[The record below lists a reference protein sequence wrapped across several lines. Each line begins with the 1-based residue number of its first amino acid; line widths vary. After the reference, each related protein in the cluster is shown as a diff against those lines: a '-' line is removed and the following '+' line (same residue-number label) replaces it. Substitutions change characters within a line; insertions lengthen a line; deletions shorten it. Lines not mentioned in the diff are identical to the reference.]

1 MPNMNIN
8 FGGNVLFQPNVYYQD
23 NVSANF
29 VPANQLTL
37 PLVYLGYGYNGAPGK
52 SYTFN
57 TPADLLNFIRGGP
70 ASGYVNALMNPSPA
84 LTGSNNI
91 TFIPVGVN
99 TPATQTLMNEGGS
112 GVLNLTTSTSG
123 VPSNLT
129 QAEVTIG
136 SQYSGYSSDITLYD
150 GYANTTYVGNNLGV
164 PFQLA
169 YTGTATGAV
178 TFMVSGISGDVTM
191 LELASSNPG
200 ESFNISLVSGAY
212 STISDVVEYINGT
225 GFYAATLISDTG
237 GQLPSSWLSPTG
249 VTTLTAPG
257 TGTLVYAPV
266 IALPYDAAFWVNQ
279 FASTIAT
286 ALVVSGA
293 STSSPLAS
301 QALTHFAGAQST
313 PPTNSSYASGFN
325 TALNLPG
332 WVVFADNNS
341 LAVQVLGAQ
350 HAETA
355 SEPVSRANR
364 RFFTGSSPGDS
375 ITTTIANAAAMNSL
389 ESCYVYPGVTLVNTN
404 TGQIQT
410 YGGLMA
416 AAMAAG
422 IASSNQVAL
431 PLTNKPINAVGVEYN
446 LTPSELNQ
454 LQIGGVMPIMLG
466 GANGT
471 TPTIISDF
479 TTWQVDANP
488 LNVFTQQVA
497 CRWWLAYTM
506 RNALQPYIGGIA
518 SPDTLTQI
526 ANACKA
532 ALNGSVYTPGSQGV
546 LASWEAASLV
556 VSYDGPTQAASVT
569 ATATTV
575 GQYRFICETISIQLY
590 SGTTSGAA

>member
-23 NVSANF
+23 NVSAYY

-37 PLVYLGYGYNGAPGK
+37 PLIYIGFGYNGTAGQ

-57 TPADLLNFIRGGP
+57 TPADLLGFIRGGP
-70 ASGYVNALMNPSPA
+70 ASGFVNALMNPSPA
-84 LTGSNNI
+84 YTGSNNI
-91 TFIPVGVN
+91 TFIPVGMN
-99 TPATQTLMNEGGS
+99 TPATQTLLNEGGS
-112 GVLNLTTSTSG
+112 GVIMMTTASSG

-136 SQYSGYSSDITLYD
+136 TQYSGYSSDITLYD
-150 GYANTTYVGNNLGV
+150 GYANTTYTGNNLGV

-169 YTGTATGAV
+169 YTGTATGVV
-178 TFMVSGISGDVTM
+178 TFSVSGTPGDATA
-191 LELASSNPG
+191 LTLASPNMG
-200 ESFNISLVSGAY
+200 KSFTISLVPGAY
-212 STISDVVEYINGT
+212 STVSQVVEYINGT

-237 GQLPSSWLSPTG
+237 GLLPSTWLSPTG
-249 VTTLTAPG
+249 STTLTAAG
-257 TGTLVYAPV
+257 TGALVYAPV
-266 IALPYDAAFWVNQ
+266 IALPYDAAFWINQ
-279 FASTIAT
+279 FASTIASAT
-286 ALVVSGA
+286 VVSGA

-301 QALTHFAGAQST
+301 QALTHFSGAQST
-313 PPTNSSYASGFN
+313 PPTNASYASGFN

-355 SEPVSRANR
+355 SMPVSRANR
-364 RFFTGSSPGDS
+364 RFFTGSNVGDS
-375 ITTTIANAAAMNSL
+375 ITTTQANAAAMNSL
-389 ESCYVYPGVTLVNTN
+389 ESCYVYPGITLVNTN
-404 TGQIQT
+404 TGQLQT

-431 PLTNKPINAVGVEYN
+431 PLTNKPLNAVGVEYS

-454 LQIGGVMPIMLG
+454 LQIGGIMPVMLG

-526 ANACKA
+526 SNATKA
-532 ALNGSVYTPGSQGV
+532 ALNGSVYTPGSNGV
-546 LASWEAASLV
+546 LASWDATSLV
-556 VSYDGPTQAASVT
+556 VSYDGPTQTASVT

-575 GQYRFICETISIQLY
+575 GQYRFITETVTVQLY
-590 SGTTSGAA
+590 SGTTSGAT

>member
-37 PLVYLGYGYNGAPGK
+37 PLIYLGYGYNGVAG
-52 SYTFN
+52 SGYTFN
-57 TPADLLNFIRGGP
+57 NPTDLLNFIRGGP

-112 GVLNLTTSTSG
+112 GVIMLTTSSSG

-136 SQYSGYSSDITLYD
+136 TQYSGYSSDITLYD
-150 GYANTTYVGNNLGV
+150 GYSNSTYVGNNLGV
-164 PFQLA
+164 PFQLS
-169 YTGTATGAV
+169 YTGTATGVV
-178 TFMVSGISGDVTM
+178 TFMVSGTPGDATM
-191 LELASSNPG
+191 LSVTSSNPG
-200 ESFNISLVSGAY
+200 ESFNVSLVSGAY
-212 STISDVVEYINGT
+212 STASLVVEYLNGT
-225 GFYAATLISDTG
+225 GFYAASLISDTG

-249 VTTLTAPG
+249 ATTLTPPG
-257 TGTLVYAPV
+257 SGTLVYAPV

-286 ALVVSGA
+286 AMVVSGA
-293 STSSPLAS
+293 SSTSPLAS
-301 QALTHFAGAQST
+301 QALTHFAGATST
-313 PPTNSSYASGFN
+313 PPTNGSYASGFN
-325 TALNLPG
+325 AALNMPA
-332 WVVFADNNS
+332 WTVFADSNT

-389 ESCYVYPGVTLVNTN
+389 ESCYAYPGITLVNTN
-404 TGQIQT
+404 TGQVQT
-410 YGGLMA
+410 FGGIMA

-454 LQIGGVMPIMLG
+454 VQIGGIMPIMLG

-479 TTWQVDANP
+479 TTWQVDTNP

-526 ANACKA
+526 SNAAKA
-532 ALNGSVYTPGSQGV
+532 ALNASVYTPGSNGV
-546 LASWEAASLV
+546 LASWLATSLV
-556 VSYDGPTQAASVT
+556 VSYDGPTQTASVS

-575 GQYRFICETISIQLY
+575 GQYRFITETVTVQLY